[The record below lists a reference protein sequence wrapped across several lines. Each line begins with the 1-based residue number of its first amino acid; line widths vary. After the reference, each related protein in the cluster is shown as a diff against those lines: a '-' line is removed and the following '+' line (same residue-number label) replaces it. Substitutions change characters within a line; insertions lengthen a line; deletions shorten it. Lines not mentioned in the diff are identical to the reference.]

1 MQQAHEKVFYSKEI
15 LFNQYPVW
23 TWIQSL
29 VDLRQTFWR
38 NSLGNL
44 YNYEDL
50 FEADAKLYKG
60 IKNEE
65 DCNILQDDLDKI
77 CRWSKKWE
85 MELNGI

>member
-1 MQQAHEKVFYSKEI
+1 M
-15 LFNQYPVW
+15 
-23 TWIQSL
+23 
-29 VDLRQTFWR
+29 DLRQTFWR

-85 MELNGI
+85 MEFNIDESCHGSGKERKTSSKNLYDGREME